1 MSSGI
6 ISIQPLSILETVIN
20 VVFLFLILRHFLFKP
35 VNRILKEREE
45 KINADK
51 NAAEKAK
58 ADAAAAKKNYED
70 QLGGIEA
77 MKSEAVRESTQKAN
91 AEYDRIVADANKKAS
106 DILSQAQKKA
116 ENDAKSRKAQQDKKL
131 ADLVSA
137 AAAKVAGAKGAELD
151 SALYDEF
158 ISKAGEDSHE

>member
-35 VNRILKEREE
+35 VNRVLKERED
-45 KINADK
+45 KIQSDK
-51 NAAEKAK
+51 DAAEKAK
-58 ADAAAAKKNYED
+58 AEAAAAQKDYED
-70 QLGGIEA
+70 KLGGIEA

-91 AEYDRIVADANKKAS
+91 AEYDRIIADANKKAS

-116 ENDAKSRKAQQDKKL
+116 ENDEKSRKEQQDKKL

-137 AAAKVAGAKGAELD
+137 AAAKVAGAKGSELD